1 MTARR
6 GTAPTGPRF
15 TWLDAL
21 LIALILGAMA
31 WVAHRVNTELHY
43 KWDWGQIVPNYFFRY
58 DQPKQRWVTN
68 LLTDGFLM
76 TIRLALW
83 ASLAA
88 AVMGVF
94 LGLCRVSTV
103 LFFRAVGLVYVE
115 LIRNVPAIVF
125 MFALFF
131 FISGQ
136 IVPLLGVEAF
146 IRDARANSPNLI
158 FAIDVFLSKPE
169 LLTNFVAGLIVLAV
183 FEAAWVAEIIRAGVE
198 SIPKGQ
204 WEAAR
209 ALGLSPWAV
218 MRDVILPQAVQ
229 KVLPPLAG
237 QFINVIKDS
246 SLVALISIQELTFA
260 AFEIS
265 VSTGRVFEVWISCA
279 MVYFTVCFAL
289 SSAFRRLERL
299 RTRTL

>member
-1 MTARR
+1 
-6 GTAPTGPRF
+6 
-15 TWLDAL
+15 
-21 LIALILGAMA
+21 
-31 WVAHRVNTELHY
+31 
-43 KWDWGQIVPNYFFRY
+43 
-58 DQPKQRWVTN
+58 
-68 LLTDGFLM
+68 M

-88 AVMGVF
+88 AVIGVF
-94 LGLCRVSTV
+94 LGLCRISTA

-115 LIRNVPAIVF
+115 IIRNVPAIIFVF
-125 MFALFF
+125 AFFF

-146 IRDARANSPNLI
+146 IRNARVNSPNLI
-158 FAIDVFLSKPE
+158 WAIDVFLSKPE
-169 LLTNFVAGLIVLAV
+169 LLTNFVAGLIVLSV
-183 FEAAWVAEIIRAGVE
+183 FEAAWVAEIVRAGVE

-209 ALGLSPWAV
+209 SLGLGRWSV
-218 MRDVILPQAVQ
+218 MRDVILPQALH

-279 MVYFTVCFAL
+279 VVYFALCFAL
-289 SSAFRRLERL
+289 STAFRRLERL